1 MKQAEV
7 TIPWPN
13 GLHLRTAANLVR
25 IAQRFQ
31 SSICLKLDE
40 KVADTRS
47 VLSVLLLSAGQGARM
62 IIEVT
67 GLDEH
72 DALQEIL
79 GFFATPQC

>member
-7 TIPWPN
+7 TVPWPN

-31 SSICLKLDE
+31 SNICLRLGE
-40 KVADTRS
+40 QVADTRS
-47 VLSVLLLSAGQGARM
+47 VLSVVLLSAGQGARM
-62 IIEVT
+62 IVEVT

-72 DALQEIL
+72 DALQEL
-79 GFFATPQC
+79 TGFFNAPQA